1 MRRHLQASGSFEYSI
16 NQYIPFLAG
25 ADIKEMV
32 PKEFSEVFGGG
43 FLENWTQV
51 SKVRKPVIA
60 AVNGHALGG
69 GCEVNTYKNGN

>member
-1 MRRHLQASGSFEYSI
+1 MIWLLKSI
-16 NQYIPFLAG
+16 FYFSAG

-51 SKVRKPVIA
+51 TKVRKPVIA

-69 GCEVNTYKNGN
+69 GCEVKTHTKMKINV